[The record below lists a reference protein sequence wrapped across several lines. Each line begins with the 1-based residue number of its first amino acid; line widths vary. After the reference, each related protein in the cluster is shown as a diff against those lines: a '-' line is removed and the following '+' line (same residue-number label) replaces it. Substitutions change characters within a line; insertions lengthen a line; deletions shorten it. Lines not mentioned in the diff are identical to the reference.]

1 MRGVHTAPMIDFAG
15 IRVLVLGDAMLD
27 RFLYGDVDRISP
39 EAPVPVVRLRRS
51 HAMPGGA
58 GNVARNVS
66 ALGGRAVLVGLL
78 GEDGAAAELRALL
91 AGDAGIED
99 ATVAG
104 ASRRTVLKTRVIA
117 GNQQVARLDDEEARP
132 ADPAEA
138 AALVESVRGRVAG
151 CGALV
156 LSDYAKGTL
165 TPAVVAGAIAA
176 AREAGVP
183 VFADP
188 KSDDFALYRGADC
201 LTPNARELARA
212 ARMPT
217 GTEAE
222 VAAAARAAMRAAGV
236 PALLCTR
243 AERGMVLVRVDGG
256 HAAVAAQ
263 AREVFDVS
271 GAGDTVIAT
280 LALAHAAGRPL
291 EEAMRIA
298 NAAAGV
304 VVGKLGTATV
314 GAEELEDA
322 LHAGGLDGMEGG
334 AAALNLAGALRRI
347 SEWRAQGLRVGFTN
361 GCFDILHAGH
371 VSLLRAARR
380 RCDRLVV
387 ALNTDASVARLKGP
401 SRPVNPLAD
410 RAAVVAAL
418 AAVDA
423 VVAFEEDTP
432 LELIRALRPDV
443 LVKGAD
449 YTEDRVVGADL
460 VRASGGEV
468 VLVDL
473 LPGRS
478 TTGIAARLRE

>member
-1 MRGVHTAPMIDFAG
+1 MLDFAG

-66 ALGGRAVLVGLL
+66 ALGGTAVLVGLL
-78 GEDGAAAELRALL
+78 GEDAAAAELRALL
-91 AGDAGIED
+91 DGDPGIED
-99 ATVAG
+99 ATVASAG
-104 ASRRTVLKTRVIA
+104 RRSILKTRVIA
-117 GNQQVARLDDEEARP
+117 GTQQVARLDEEEARP
-132 ADPAEA
+132 ADAAEG
-138 AALVESVRGRVAG
+138 AALVEAVRQRVAG

-165 TPAVVAGAIAA
+165 TPAVVAGAVGA
-176 AREAGVP
+176 ARAAGVP

-188 KSDDFALYRGADC
+188 KTDDFGLYRGADC

-212 ARMPT
+212 ARLPA

-222 VAAAARAAMRAAGV
+222 VVAAARAAMRAAGV

-243 AERGMVLVRVDGG
+243 AERGMVLVRAEGG
-256 HAAVAAQ
+256 HASVSAQ

-298 NAAAGV
+298 NAAAGI

-314 GAEELEDA
+314 AAEELEHA
-322 LHAGGLDGMEGG
+322 LHADGDPDGAGIASTPGLD
-334 AAALNLAGALRRI
+334 AALRRVA
-347 SEWRAQGLRVGFTN
+347 EWRAHGLKVGFTN

-371 VSLLRAARR
+371 VALLRAARR

-387 ALNTDASVARLKGP
+387 ALNTDASVARLKGAG
-401 SRPVNPLAD
+401 RPINPLAD
-410 RAAVVAAL
+410 RAAVVSAL

-432 LELIRALRPDV
+432 LELVRALRPDV
-443 LVKGAD
+443 LVKGGD

-460 VRASGGEV
+460 VRAGGGEV

-478 TTGIAARLRE
+478 TTGVAARLRG